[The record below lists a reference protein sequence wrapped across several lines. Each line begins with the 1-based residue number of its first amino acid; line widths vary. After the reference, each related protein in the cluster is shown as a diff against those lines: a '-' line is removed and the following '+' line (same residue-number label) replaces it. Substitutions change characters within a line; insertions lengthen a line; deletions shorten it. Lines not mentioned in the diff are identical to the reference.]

1 MSVDGKLPV
10 SLADGSTCSTL
21 NSTKTEGVF
30 PLLQLLEALFG
41 DLVLLIGILLIG
53 SLFYV
58 GKGFDEVPENLSR
71 HHNGIAISTYIFSDF
86 DHPSSGI
93 FLKV

>member
-41 DLVLLIGILLIG
+41 DLVLLIG